1 MKVIALSSR
10 KGGAG
15 KSTIA
20 VHLAVAA
27 EAAGLATA
35 IFDLDPQASA
45 ALWSDHRGEPTP
57 AVVAAQAPRLRA
69 LLKQA
74 VDRGADLVILDT
86 PPHADGVAAD
96 AGAVADAIL
105 IPCRPSAFDLD
116 AIGASVRLA
125 LAAKKPCWVVINAAP
140 IQGSEVS
147 ETNAALTAAGVDVSP
162 VVVHQRKAFSARAHE
177 GRTAM
182 EHEPDGK
189 AAHEI
194 NALLGWVLQVI
205 GLPGLLIS
213 EVTGGGATLVAG
225 DAASAVAHQQ
235 ASRVAR
241 EPARAVADKRSPA
254 VDGNQTRSVTSEPG
268 HAVARNH
275 ATLVACKTDSAVAG
289 NGATASVSNL
299 ATGVPSYPASG
310 AADTPATKLAGADG
324 SEVAGSL
331 ATKAAEPSAAGLLG
345 KIAAK
350 VRKRATSSS
359 RKRGS
364 EVAG

>member
-27 EAAGLATA
+27 EVAGLATA
-35 IFDLDPQASA
+35 VFDLDPQASA

-147 ETNAALTAAGVDVSP
+147 ETTAALTAAGVDVSP

-194 NALLGWVLQVI
+194 NALLAWALEVI
-205 GLPGLLIS
+205 GLPGLLVSDIA
-213 EVTGGGATLVAG
+213 GDHATLVAG
-225 DAASAVAHQQ
+225 DAENSVTGQQTSAVAGD
-235 ASRVAR
+235 
-241 EPARAVADKRSPA
+241 PAGAVAEKRSPT
-254 VDGNQTRSVTSEPG
+254 VKGDQTTSVTRDMD
-268 HAVARNH
+268 HQVAGNY
-275 ATLVACKTDSAVAG
+275 ATLVAGKIESAVAG
-289 NGATASVSNL
+289 DGATGAVGDL
-299 ATGVPSYPASG
+299 ATSVTRYPICGVAEM
-310 AADTPATKLAGADG
+310 PATKVAGASG
-324 SEVAGSL
+324 SEVAGSS
-331 ATKAAEPSAAGLLG
+331 ATKVVKPSAAGLLG
-345 KIAAK
+345 KIDST
-350 VRKRATSSS
+350 R
-359 RKRGS
+359 
-364 EVAG
+364 